1 MRWVIG
7 LLAVVV
13 AIVAL
18 GVMVFVATSSD
29 ETLVLDLAVG
39 DCFDLSDDVDA
50 GVGTVRTIDCDE
62 PHEAEVVA
70 SGRLNADGAVE
81 RPPDDELFALVDA
94 RCAADLGER
103 PDLLDR
109 FGILP
114 IAADEASWDSYDGV
128 YLCVAVPYG
137 GGTTTGTAAGTASA
151 PVG

>member
-1 MRWVIG
+1 MRWVFG
-7 LLAVVV
+7 LLAVVA

-29 ETLVLDLAVG
+29 ETLVLDLEVG

-50 GVGTVRTIDCDE
+50 GVGTVRTVGCDE

-70 SGRLNADGAVE
+70 SGRLDDDGSVE

-94 RCAADLGER
+94 RCAADLGDR
-103 PDLLDR
+103 RGLLDR

-114 IAADEASWDSYDGV
+114 IAADEASWESYDGV

-137 GGTTTGTAAGTASA
+137 GGTTSGSATGTPSPAG
-151 PVG
+151 